1 MCCQSQCSNAI
12 ASDSERPSSPSML
25 LSQPSVWL
33 FYWDRSHSCPNPC
46 CICAGKKGSLHEW
59 IICWLF
65 YTCVSIMTFM
75 YPLRSCT
82 TAISSPPILNN
93 IVYASVQNMHLTL
106 YTHCTHNAPSAQSPE
121 EVIANREKQMK
132 KKVWKDA
139 EKHYALVPCKSEVLF
154 KNNKKKCLYGQMWK
168 KWIAEG
174 KGSGR
179 FKEEAENK
187 ITNNTETTFLSPFSV
202 QPV

>member
-1 MCCQSQCSNAI
+1 
-12 ASDSERPSSPSML
+12 
-25 LSQPSVWL
+25 
-33 FYWDRSHSCPNPC
+33 
-46 CICAGKKGSLHEW
+46 
-59 IICWLF
+59 
-65 YTCVSIMTFM
+65 MTFM

-154 KNNKKKCLYGQMWK
+154 KNNQKEMLIWSNVEKMNSRR
-168 KWIAEG
+168 
-174 KGSGR
+174 KG
-179 FKEEAENK
+179 EW
-187 ITNNTETTFLSPFSV
+187 
-202 QPV
+202 